1 MTTDEIG
8 RTPPPPSD
16 EGLPQAMPESLSR
29 LVGRAGGRPGIIFIT
44 GGARSGKSRYAQ
56 QLALQLSNNPVYL
69 ATARRWD
76 DDFEKRI
83 QRHQAERD
91 ERWTSI
97 EEEKNIS
104 GLSLSGR
111 VIVMDC
117 VTLWLTNFFTDNKC
131 DIDSSLQ
138 QCQTEID
145 RLDTASN
152 TYIIISNEIGM
163 GMHADNEMGRK
174 FTDLQGWMNQYIA
187 QKADTVIFMVSGIP
201 LPIKSTAI
209 PPAHPQ
215 PLKGS

>member
-1 MTTDEIG
+1 MVPDEKVF
-8 RTPPPPSD
+8 TPPPP
-16 EGLPQAMPESLSR
+16 EG
-29 LVGRAGGRPGIIFIT
+29 VGGRLGLVFIT

-56 QLALQLSNNPVYL
+56 QLALQLSNTPVYL

-104 GLSLSGR
+104 GLSLSGK

-117 VTLWLTNFFTDNKC
+117 VTLWLTNFFTDNKY
-131 DIDSSLQ
+131 DIDASLE
-138 QCQTEID
+138 QCKVEID
-145 RLDTASN
+145 KLDTTNN
-152 TYIIISNEIGM
+152 TFIIISNEIGM
-163 GMHADNEMGRK
+163 GTHADTEMGRK

-187 QKADTVIFMVSGIP
+187 QKADKVVFMVSGIP
-201 LPIKSTAI
+201 MVIKTT
-209 PPAHPQ
+209 PPAP
-215 PLKGS
+215 KGE